1 MVRLSKVWA
10 VLMKTDLCS
19 SFLRLITV
27 YYFVQGV
34 ITGVQVKVIKQ
45 NIHAVHV
52 QDRTCT
58 CTGIE

>member
-1 MVRLSKVWA
+1 MVTLSKVWA

-52 QDRTCT
+52 QVLHK
-58 CTGIE
+58 

>member
-10 VLMKTDLCS
+10 VLMKTDLYS
-19 SFLRLITV
+19 SFLWLITV

-45 NIHAVHV
+45 NIDVVHV
-52 QDRTCT
+52 LLHCINDQ
-58 CTGIE
+58 

>member
-19 SFLRLITV
+19 SFLQLITV

-45 NIHAVHV
+45 NVHAVHV
-52 QDRTCT
+52 QVLHK
-58 CTGIE
+58 